1 MPFEEEY
8 DIPYGQ
14 VSFDKVALKS
24 LVLQLITG
32 SIIISN
38 DSKIDITKWAKSMPA
53 LYEKRFGKGKVGMNN
68 FKIWAETYAEYLTW
82 YITDEKLEELGF
94 DNTEICAICAHDMI
108 EELTKLPENDYIKG
122 ILMHSKVFNIMTTS
136 EIENR
141 VAEYERALE
150 EAIEESNSVEGYEN
164 ALQSPDN
171 ESPLTEEEQDILD
184 QAVEDA
190 HQEIPTNSAT
200 LLVDEATSRFSSA
213 IWYENIQKKAVILA
227 GVGGIGSYVGFLLA
241 RMKPTA
247 MFIYDDDIV
256 ETVNMSGQLY
266 GQSDLGRPK
275 VSALAEM
282 IRNYAGYSSV
292 FAISERFTDESE
304 ASDIMICG
312 FDNMAARR
320 LFFNKWVNHVQ
331 SKPEEERKDCLFI
344 DGRLTAEEFQV
355 LCIRGDDEYNIN
367 RYNNEFLFSDAE
379 ADETICSYKQT
390 TFCANMIASY
400 MVNLFVNFC
409 ANQCEPLIDRDLPF
423 LITYNAETMYLKTE
437 V

>member
-1 MPFEEEY
+1 MNEEVTIPQEATEAYNSLMESLNEDNVREY
-8 DIPYGQ
+8 NEVGYADLNTFNTVLNSIRMGLITNLNVIGLDGVPNTYKIVYSCTEGAAGRIF
-14 VSFDKVALKS
+14 VNEHFKS
-24 LVLQLITG
+24 L
-32 SIIISN
+32 
-38 DSKIDITKWAKSMPA
+38 
-53 LYEKRFGKGKVGMNN
+53 
-68 FKIWAETYAEYLTW
+68 
-82 YITDEKLEELGF
+82 
-94 DNTEICAICAHDMI
+94 I
-108 EELTKLPENDYIKG
+108 EEAWTIRTG
-122 ILMHSKVFNIMTTS
+122 
-136 EIENR
+136 
-141 VAEYERALE
+141 
-150 EAIEESNSVEGYEN
+150 NSVENNG
-164 ALQSPDN
+164 DN
-171 ESPLTEEEQDILD
+171 ISFELSEEEQAILD

-213 IWYENIQKKAVILA
+213 IWYENIQKKTVILA
-227 GVGGIGSYVGFLLA
+227 GVGGIGSFCGFLLA
-241 RMKPTA
+241 RMKPIS

-256 ETVNMSGQLY
+256 EAVNMSGQLY

-282 IRNYAGYSSV
+282 IRNYADYSSV
-292 FAISERFTDESE
+292 FAIKERFTEESE

-312 FDNMAARR
+312 FDNMAARK

-331 SKPEEERKDCLFI
+331 SKPEEERKNCLFI
-344 DGRLTAEEFQV
+344 DGRLAAEEFQV
-355 LCIRGDDEYNIN
+355 LCIKGDDEYNIN

-409 ANQCEPLIDRDLPF
+409 ANQVGPLIDRDLPF
-423 LITYNAETMYLKTE
+423 LTTYNAETMYLKTE

>member
-1 MPFEEEY
+1 MNEEIATQEGLRATMQETYDSLIESINEDNVREY
-8 DIPYGQ
+8 NEEGYADINTFSRVLNGIRMGFIASLNVIGLDGVPNTYKIAYSSTEG
-14 VSFDKVALKS
+14 VVGRIFVNEHFKS
-24 LVLQLITG
+24 L
-32 SIIISN
+32 
-38 DSKIDITKWAKSMPA
+38 
-53 LYEKRFGKGKVGMNN
+53 
-68 FKIWAETYAEYLTW
+68 
-82 YITDEKLEELGF
+82 
-94 DNTEICAICAHDMI
+94 I
-108 EELTKLPENDYIKG
+108 EEAWAVRTSTPVEDDGDSIGFELP
-122 ILMHSKVFNIMTTS
+122 
-136 EIENR
+136 
-141 VAEYERALE
+141 
-150 EAIEESNSVEGYEN
+150 
-164 ALQSPDN
+164 
-171 ESPLTEEEQDILD
+171 EEEQAILD

-213 IWYENIQKKAVILA
+213 IWYENIQKKTVILA

-241 RMKPTA
+241 RMKPA
-247 MFIYDDDIV
+247 SMFIYDDDIV
-256 ETVNMSGQLY
+256 EAVNMSGQLY
-266 GQSDLGRPK
+266 GQSDLGRSK

-312 FDNMAARR
+312 FDNMRARK
-320 LFFNKWVNHVQ
+320 LFFNKWLSHVQ
-331 SKPEEERKDCLFI
+331 SKSEEERKNCLFI
-344 DGRLTAEEFQV
+344 DGRLAAEEFQV
-355 LCIRGDDEYNIN
+355 LCIKGDDEYNIN
-367 RYNNEFLFSDAE
+367 RYNNEFLFSDEE

-423 LITYNAETMYLKTE
+423 LTTYNAETMYLKTE

>member
-1 MPFEEEY
+1 
-8 DIPYGQ
+8 
-14 VSFDKVALKS
+14 
-24 LVLQLITG
+24 
-32 SIIISN
+32 
-38 DSKIDITKWAKSMPA
+38 
-53 LYEKRFGKGKVGMNN
+53 
-68 FKIWAETYAEYLTW
+68 
-82 YITDEKLEELGF
+82 
-94 DNTEICAICAHDMI
+94 
-108 EELTKLPENDYIKG
+108 
-122 ILMHSKVFNIMTTS
+122 MTTS

-141 VAEYERALE
+141 VAESERALG
-150 EAIEESNSVEGYEN
+150 EAIEEFNSREDYEVI
-164 ALQSPDN
+164 LQDISDD
-171 ESPLTEEEQDILD
+171 SPLTEEEQDILD

-213 IWYENIQKKAVILA
+213 IWYENIQKKTVILA

-292 FAISERFTDESE
+292 FVISERFTDKSE

-344 DGRLTAEEFQV
+344 DGRLAAEEFQV
-355 LCIRGDDEYNIN
+355 LCIKGDDEYNIN

-423 LITYNAETMYLKTE
+423 LTTYNAETMYLKTE

>member
-1 MPFEEEY
+1 
-8 DIPYGQ
+8 
-14 VSFDKVALKS
+14 
-24 LVLQLITG
+24 
-32 SIIISN
+32 
-38 DSKIDITKWAKSMPA
+38 
-53 LYEKRFGKGKVGMNN
+53 
-68 FKIWAETYAEYLTW
+68 
-82 YITDEKLEELGF
+82 
-94 DNTEICAICAHDMI
+94 
-108 EELTKLPENDYIKG
+108 
-122 ILMHSKVFNIMTTS
+122 MTTS
-136 EIENR
+136 ELER
-141 VAEYERALE
+141 V
-150 EAIEESNSVEGYEN
+150 IEEFNSVEEHEN

-213 IWYENIQKKAVILA
+213 IWYENIQRKTVILA

-241 RMKPTA
+241 RMKPA
-247 MFIYDDDIV
+247 SMFIYDDDIV
-256 ETVNMSGQLY
+256 EAVNMSGQLY

-275 VSALAEM
+275 VSALAGM

-292 FAISERFTDESE
+292 FAINERFTNESE

-331 SKPEEERKDCLFI
+331 SKPEEERKNCLFI
-344 DGRLTAEEFQV
+344 DGRLAAEEFQV

>member
-1 MPFEEEY
+1 MNEEVTISQEATEAYNSLMESLNEDNVREY
-8 DIPYGQ
+8 NEVGYADLNTFNTVLNSIRMGLIASLNIIGLDGVPNTYKIVYSCTEGAAGRIF
-14 VSFDKVALKS
+14 VNEHFKS
-24 LVLQLITG
+24 L
-32 SIIISN
+32 
-38 DSKIDITKWAKSMPA
+38 
-53 LYEKRFGKGKVGMNN
+53 
-68 FKIWAETYAEYLTW
+68 
-82 YITDEKLEELGF
+82 
-94 DNTEICAICAHDMI
+94 I
-108 EELTKLPENDYIKG
+108 EEAWTIRTG
-122 ILMHSKVFNIMTTS
+122 
-136 EIENR
+136 
-141 VAEYERALE
+141 
-150 EAIEESNSVEGYEN
+150 NSVENNGDSISFE
-164 ALQSPDN
+164 LS
-171 ESPLTEEEQDILD
+171 EEEQAILD

-213 IWYENIQKKAVILA
+213 IWYENIQKKTVILA
-227 GVGGIGSYVGFLLA
+227 GVGGIGSFCGFLLA
-241 RMKPTA
+241 RMKPVS

-256 ETVNMSGQLY
+256 ESVNMSGQLY

-282 IRNYAGYSSV
+282 IRNYADYSSV
-292 FAISERFTDESE
+292 FAIRERFTEESE

-312 FDNMAARR
+312 FDNMAARK

-331 SKPEEERKDCLFI
+331 SKPEEERKNCLFI
-344 DGRLTAEEFQV
+344 DGRLAAEEFQV
-355 LCIRGDDEYNIN
+355 LCIKGDDEYNIN

-423 LITYNAETMYLKTE
+423 LTTYNAETMYLKTE

>member
-1 MPFEEEY
+1 MNEEVTAQESLPATLQEAY
-8 DIPYGQ
+8 NSFIEDLNESAIPE
-14 VSFDKVALKS
+14 S
-24 LVLQLITG
+24 
-32 SIIISN
+32 
-38 DSKIDITKWAKSMPA
+38 
-53 LYEKRFGKGKVGMNN
+53 
-68 FKIWAETYAEYLTW
+68 
-82 YITDEKLEELGF
+82 
-94 DNTEICAICAHDMI
+94 DNPM
-108 EELTKLPENDYIKG
+108 ENDGDSISSG
-122 ILMHSKVFNIMTTS
+122 LS
-136 EIENR
+136 
-141 VAEYERALE
+141 
-150 EAIEESNSVEGYEN
+150 
-164 ALQSPDN
+164 
-171 ESPLTEEEQDILD
+171 EEEQAIFD

-213 IWYENIQKKAVILA
+213 IWYENIQKKTVILA

-241 RMKPTA
+241 RMKPA
-247 MFIYDDDIV
+247 SMFIYDDDIV
-256 ETVNMSGQLY
+256 EAVNMSGQLY
-266 GQSDLGRPK
+266 GQSDLGRTK
-275 VSALAEM
+275 VFALAEM

-292 FAISERFTDESE
+292 FAINERFTNESE

-320 LFFNKWVNHVQ
+320 LFFNKWVNHVR
-331 SKPEEERKDCLFI
+331 SKPEEERKNCLFI
-344 DGRLTAEEFQV
+344 DGRLAAEEFQV
-355 LCIRGDDEYNIN
+355 LCIKGDDEYNIN

-423 LITYNAETMYLKTE
+423 LTTYNAETMYLKTE